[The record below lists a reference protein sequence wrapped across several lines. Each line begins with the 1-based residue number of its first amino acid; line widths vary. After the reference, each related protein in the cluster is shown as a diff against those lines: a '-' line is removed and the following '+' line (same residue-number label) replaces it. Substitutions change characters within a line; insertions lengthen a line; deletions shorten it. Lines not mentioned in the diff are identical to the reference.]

1 MESKRNRY
9 LSLAAC
15 MLMGVAI
22 GFVVAY
28 LSLSGTAARGAV
40 REEVLQGTAK
50 YQEIMTLV
58 DNYYIGDDVDMTLVN
73 DTMASGVI
81 AGLGDR
87 WSYYVPA
94 DEYQAFQN
102 NIDNAMVGV
111 GITITPAYDEE
122 GAVMGYEITEVI
134 SGGPAEAAGV
144 MAGDILVEVER
155 QSIAGMSI
163 TEVKTMVQGEEGT
176 QVVLGLQRG
185 DAAINLSVSRE
196 TFTII
201 PAKGMMLDGNVGYII
216 IDNFDA
222 GCYEAV
228 KGYVGELTALG
239 AESLL
244 FDVRNN
250 GGGLKSE
257 LIDLLDYLLPE
268 GTIFHTVNYAGEE
281 EISKSDADCVDL
293 PMAVL
298 VNSSSYS
305 AAEYF
310 ACAIQ
315 EYGVGKVVGSKT
327 TGKGYYQVGMTLSD
341 GSAVNLSIGK
351 YYTPSG
357 ISLIDVG
364 VTPDVE
370 LDLTNED
377 AILLAQNK
385 LAPLDDPQ
393 IQAALSCLK

>member
-1 MESKRNRY
+1 MERKCNRY

-28 LSLSGTAARGAV
+28 LSLTGVSTTEAV
-40 REEVLQGTAK
+40 RAEVLQGTAK
-50 YQEIMTLV
+50 YQEIMSLV

-73 DTMASGVI
+73 DSMAAGII
-81 AGLGDR
+81 AGLEDR
-87 WSYYVPA
+87 WSYYIPA
-94 DEYQAFQN
+94 EDYQAFQN
-102 NIDNAMVGV
+102 NIDNSMVGV
-111 GITITPAYDEE
+111 GITITVAYDET
-122 GAVMGYEITEVI
+122 GAVKGYEVTEVI

-144 MAGDILVEVER
+144 MAGDILIAVER
-155 QSIAGMSI
+155 QDITEMSI

-176 QVVLGLQRG
+176 QVLLGLQRG
-185 DAAINLSVSRE
+185 EATLNLTVSRE

-201 PAKGMMLDGNVGYII
+201 PVEGMMLDGDVGYII

-222 GCYEAV
+222 GCAEAA
-228 KGYVGELTALG
+228 KGYVEQLIAQG

-257 LIDLLDYLLPE
+257 LIELLDYLLPE
-268 GTIFHTVNYAGEE
+268 GTIFHTVNYAGQE
-281 EISKSDADCVDL
+281 EISKSDASCVDL

-327 TGKGYYQVGMTLSD
+327 TGKGYYQVGLTLSD

-364 VTPDVE
+364 VTPDIE
-370 LDLTNED
+370 LDLTQED
-377 AILLAQNK
+377 ATLLAQNK
-385 LAPLDDPQ
+385 LDPMEDPQ
-393 IQAALSCLK
+393 IQAALGCLK

>member
-1 MESKRNRY
+1 MEYKYTRY
-9 LSLAAC
+9 LTLAAGL
-15 MLMGVAI
+15 LMGLAL
-22 GFVVAY
+22 GFVTAY
-28 LSLSGTAARGAV
+28 CTLSGTSTAGGLSDG
-40 REEVLQGTAK
+40 VLEGTAK
-50 YQEIMTLV
+50 YQEIMSLV
-58 DNYYIGDDVDMTLVN
+58 EEYYIGDDVDMTEVN
-73 DTMASGVI
+73 DTMAAGVI
-81 AGLGDR
+81 SGLGDR
-87 WSYYVPA
+87 WSYYVAA

-102 NIDNAMVGV
+102 NIKNAMVGV
-111 GITITPAYDEE
+111 GITITAAYDEE
-122 GAVMGYEITEVI
+122 GGIMGYEITEVI
-134 SGGPAEAAGV
+134 KGGPAESAGLL
-144 MAGDILVEVER
+144 AGDILVAVER
-155 QSIAGMSI
+155 QSIAGMSV

-176 QVVLGLQRG
+176 QVLLGLQRG
-185 DAAINLSVSRE
+185 ETTLNIMVSRE
-196 TFTII
+196 SFTII
-201 PAKGMMLDGNVGYII
+201 PADGMILDGDVGYII

-222 GCYEAV
+222 GCADAV
-228 KGYVGELTALG
+228 KALVEELTAQG
-239 AESLL
+239 ATSLL

-268 GTIFHTVNYAGEE
+268 GTIFHTVNYAGQE
-281 EISKSDADCVDL
+281 EISRSDAACVDM

-327 TGKGYYQVGMTLSD
+327 TGKGYYQVGLSLSD
-341 GSAVNLSIGK
+341 GSAINLSIGK

-357 ISLIDVG
+357 LSLIDVG

-377 AILLAQNK
+377 ATLLAQKK
-385 LAPLDDPQ
+385 LDPAEDPQ
-393 IQAALSCLK
+393 IQAALGCLK

>member
-1 MESKRNRY
+1 MDSKRNRY

-28 LSLSGTAARGAV
+28 LSLSGVPAQGGI
-40 REEVLQGTAK
+40 REEVLQGTEK

-58 DNYYIGDDVDMTLVN
+58 DNYYIGDDVDMTQVN
-73 DTMASGVI
+73 DTMAAGVI

-94 DEYQAFQN
+94 AEYQAFQN

-111 GITITPAYDEE
+111 GITITAAYDEA
-122 GAVMGYEITEVI
+122 GGIMGYEITEVI

-144 MAGDILVEVER
+144 MAGDILIAVER
-155 QSIAGMSI
+155 QSIAGMSV

-176 QVVLGLQRG
+176 QVLLGLQRG
-185 DAAINLSVSRE
+185 DATVNLTVSRE

-201 PAKGMMLDGNVGYII
+201 PAKGMMLDGDVGYII
-216 IDNFDA
+216 IENFDA

-228 KGYVGELTALG
+228 KGYVEELTAQG
-239 AESLL
+239 AETLL

-281 EISKSDADCVDL
+281 EISKSDASCIDM

-315 EYGVGKVVGSKT
+315 EYGVGKVIGSKT
-327 TGKGYYQVGMTLSD
+327 TGKGYYQLGMALSD

-370 LDLTNED
+370 LDLTKED
-377 AILLAQNK
+377 AILLAQKK
-385 LAPLDDPQ
+385 LSPTDDPQ
-393 IQAALSCLK
+393 IQAALGCLK